1 MFTPELITAH
11 HLARKAIIY
20 IRQSSPHQVL
30 THQESLQLQYALRQ
44 RALSLGWRPEDIEV
58 IDADLGLP
66 GTGTH
71 QREGF
76 KEIAAKAAL
85 GQVGIILSYEVQR
98 LSRNL
103 SDWYP
108 LLDLC
113 GYKRCLIADRDGVYD
128 PATPNGRLLLGLK
141 GTISE
146 AELYTIRSRMTAGR
160 LNKAERG
167 DLALRLPTGLVRDEL
182 GRVQRDPDREVQRR
196 IELVFTTFLQRRSAS
211 KVHQFFIEQDLAL
224 PRRDPFGDM
233 RWKRPTIFAMITIL
247 KNPAYAGAFVYGRTR
262 RECQA
267 ASPLKK
273 RQKSLPA
280 EEWKIVVKDKYPAYV
295 DWESFVRIQAM
306 LKDNYAEYN
315 RNYTRGIARPGKA
328 LLQGLVY
335 CGECGHKMIVRY
347 QGGITYICRSLHE
360 KYRAPICQH
369 IPADP
374 LDAVVIEAFF
384 QALSPIELNLFAHAL
399 AAQQAVEDRVEQARA
414 QQLERLRYQ
423 AALAER
429 RFSHVDPENRLVAA
443 ELEARWEAALRQ
455 LKQAEE
461 AAAPLGPGKVSPV
474 ILTAE
479 LKAAFSRL
487 GEKLPWLWQ
496 TEMLSQQQKKA
507 FLRCLIDKVVVHRAA
522 RDCLQARVVWRG
534 GETSTFQIPIVVGK
548 VADLSGAEEMRR
560 AIRELFAQGLG
571 DEEIAERLTA
581 LGHRSPKHQ
590 RVIPSTVTTFRYQ
603 HRLLHR
609 ESPSAPRRLAGYLT
623 VPQLA
628 EALDVPRHWIYERIE
643 KEEIQVAQDEITGR
657 YLFPDQPATIERFRK
672 LKDGEI
678 DRLCF

>member
-1 MFTPELITAH
+1 M
-11 HLARKAIIY
+11 
-20 IRQSSPHQVL
+20 
-30 THQESLQLQYALRQ
+30 
-44 RALSLGWRPEDIEV
+44 
-58 IDADLGLP
+58 
-66 GTGTH
+66 
-71 QREGF
+71 
-76 KEIAAKAAL
+76 
-85 GQVGIILSYEVQR
+85 
-98 LSRNL
+98 
-103 SDWYP
+103 
-108 LLDLC
+108 
-113 GYKRCLIADRDGVYD
+113 
-128 PATPNGRLLLGLK
+128 
-141 GTISE
+141 
-146 AELYTIRSRMTAGR
+146 
-160 LNKAERG
+160 
-167 DLALRLPTGLVRDEL
+167 
-182 GRVQRDPDREVQRR
+182 
-196 IELVFTTFLQRRSAS
+196 
-211 KVHQFFIEQDLAL
+211 
-224 PRRDPFGDM
+224 
-233 RWKRPTIFAMITIL
+233 
-247 KNPAYAGAFVYGRTR
+247 
-262 RECQA
+262 
-267 ASPLKK
+267 
-273 RQKSLPA
+273 
-280 EEWKIVVKDKYPAYV
+280 
-295 DWESFVRIQAM
+295 
-306 LKDNYAEYN
+306 
-315 RNYTRGIARPGKA
+315 
-328 LLQGLVY
+328 
-335 CGECGHKMIVRY
+335 
-347 QGGITYICRSLHE
+347 
-360 KYRAPICQH
+360 
-369 IPADP
+369 
-374 LDAVVIEAFF
+374 
-384 QALSPIELNLFAHAL
+384 
-399 AAQQAVEDRVEQARA
+399 
-414 QQLERLRYQ
+414 
-423 AALAER
+423 
-429 RFSHVDPENRLVAA
+429 VAA

-461 AAAPLGPGKVSPV
+461 AAAPLGPGEVSPV

-603 HRLLHR
+603 QGLLHR